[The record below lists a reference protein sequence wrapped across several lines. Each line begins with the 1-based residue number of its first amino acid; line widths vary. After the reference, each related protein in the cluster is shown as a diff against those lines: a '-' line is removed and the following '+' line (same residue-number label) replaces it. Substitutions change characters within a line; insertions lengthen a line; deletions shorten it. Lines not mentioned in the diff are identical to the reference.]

1 MEIVMA
7 GRILNSVQTITKLIF
22 RCREKQLE
30 TRDVRPETP
39 GPCVSAGGHWLVGVR
54 VPGHDESINNRQF
67 QMGKNHTTIT
77 AVCEVQIYFIQAG
90 QLGWDRGF
98 LSMLALNGLCGGS
111 GLIYL
116 GSI

>member
-1 MEIVMA
+1 
-7 GRILNSVQTITKLIF
+7 
-22 RCREKQLE
+22 
-30 TRDVRPETP
+30 
-39 GPCVSAGGHWLVGVR
+39 
-54 VPGHDESINNRQF
+54 
-67 QMGKNHTTIT
+67 MGKNHTTIT